1 MKSLYKKTQFFVL
14 IFFSIFVSCVNQNEQ
29 KENDIETKNISNPIT
44 IGNEWEKLE
53 LLSKDKV
60 LKPFLIT
67 EHDIHFCVS
76 NSLDLTNLKVRFSDI
91 KGNTEYESFNDFS
104 DFTKPIEI
112 VNPYSEEISE
122 KRKIIIYD
130 LPILMINTPDGQP
143 IRSKEIRVEDCDV
156 TLITFNGKQELG
168 KAGIKGRGNSTWLQE
183 KKPYNIKFN
192 EKQSILGMK
201 SSKKWVLLANAYYD
215 RTQLHNATAFEI
227 ARLTDYEWVQS
238 GQFVELI
245 LNGEHKGLY
254 YLCEKIDIE
263 KGKIN
268 IDKLKENDLDKDK
281 ITGGY
286 LLEIDNTSLD
296 KNPVENYSFVTDYFN
311 KTTTTPW
318 YPTLSKLYWIL
329 KEPEENVPNEQF
341 LYIQSH
347 INNVESLLYSDN
359 NLEAHDYEQYLDLDS
374 IINWWFV
381 EEISLNEEA
390 ARSKNLYIYKK
401 RGDNKLYF
409 GPPWDLDAWTFG
421 IRGTK
426 SFFAKSSFYYAQLF
440 KDPSFVNKVKEK
452 WLEYKPIWEER
463 IPLFIEEQYELI
475 HRAAERN
482 ETMWTDWNPVN
493 NYETKTYEQLIKD
506 MKNSFFIQL
515 EWMDSEIKK
524 L

>member
-1 MKSLYKKTQFFVL
+1 MKNKVCIFLFFC
-14 IFFSIFVSCVNQNEQ
+14 IFLVFISCNNSNSEEYETSTENATIKLRTSSGKEYTPFFINKSGFHFSVSNDEDLSNMQSIIIDTHGNEKCYDCADYSNFCVPVEVEDPFVS
-29 KENDIETKNISNPIT
+29 INP
-44 IGNEWEKLE
+44 EK
-53 LLSKDKV
+53 K
-60 LKPFLIT
+60 
-67 EHDIHFCVS
+67 
-76 NSLDLTNLKVRFSDI
+76 
-91 KGNTEYESFNDFS
+91 
-104 DFTKPIEI
+104 
-112 VNPYSEEISE
+112 
-122 KRKIIIYD
+122 KIIIYD

-143 IRSKEIRVEDCDV
+143 IMSKEIRVEDCDV
-156 TLITFNGKQELG
+156 NLITFNGKQELG

-183 KKPYNIKFN
+183 KKPYNIKFD

-263 KGKIN
+263 KEKIN
-268 IDKLKENDLDKDK
+268 IDKLKEKDLDKDK

-381 EEISLNEEA
+381 EEIALNEEA

-426 SFFAKSSFYYAQLF
+426 RFFAKPSFYYAQLF

-515 EWMDSEIKK
+515 EWMDSEIKN